1 MRSCGTE
8 SSHLRMLA
16 KHIKG
21 LQQESLALC
30 RLDLSGNQ
38 VGSEGIKYFTECV
51 HAISFIR
58 NLSIRQA
65 FINTDGIEAL
75 SKLVELCPNILSIN
89 FDNNKL
95 TNGSSRKLIE
105 ILQSTDTTE
114 FHLTILA
121 SMMLVLLV
129 VF

>member
-1 MRSCGTE
+1 
-8 SSHLRMLA
+8 MLA

-51 HAISFIR
+51 HAISIIQ

-121 SMMLVLLV
+121 LMMLVLLV